1 MVLKSVQ
8 QGRITTTQ
16 EENEMTTLTELEA
29 LAKAAEQK
37 GREVEKHLG
46 YDGSRSGSYV
56 ASIRNDTILALIAL
70 CRQQHEACHVYKNV
84 DMRKGHAM
92 IIKALA
98 AFEQFGKE

>member
-1 MVLKSVQ
+1 MQ
-8 QGRITTTQ
+8 TR
-16 EENEMTTLTELEA
+16 EDRDMTTLTELEA
-29 LAKAAEQK
+29 LAKAAEQQ

-70 CRQQHEACHVYKNV
+70 CKQQHEVLRCMSGTGVAPKLTQQ
-84 DMRKGHAM
+84 MRISA
-92 IIKALA
+92 IA